1 MIPVWLLTVLHYTS
15 LASAVIVLAVL
26 ARHYL
31 GAAKNRGD

>member
-1 MIPVWLLTVLHYTS
+1 MIPVWLLTVLHYIS